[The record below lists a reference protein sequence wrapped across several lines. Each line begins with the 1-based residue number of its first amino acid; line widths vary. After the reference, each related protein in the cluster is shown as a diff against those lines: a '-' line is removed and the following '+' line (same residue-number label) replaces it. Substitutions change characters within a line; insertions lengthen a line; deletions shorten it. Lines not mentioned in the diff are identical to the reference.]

1 MSEEPEITPTTH
13 DTETPT
19 DDVGTPATEDTKTS
33 EPAKNQRRYT
43 FLSRHISTLRA
54 LRLGGAFTIVTAIVL
69 AIMWWAQ
76 LTLLWG
82 IAFPYFWF
90 TLAILALWPLGAQL
104 KPLKRTFAALT
115 AVCTIVA
122 VGAMGQQWWL
132 IHEQTSIWIGL
143 LPVQALATCGLGVF
157 VVSDVVLRGI
167 RTHQNIPPND
177 PDDPARYR
185 PMKHNTPHAS
195 RRWTCLLR
203 RSALTVT
210 PVTATA
216 TAIALLQASAA
227 PINHTAPLPEG
238 PLPERSTRHRRHPYL
253 DTRRAGTAGHRI
265 WSRRTG
271 DTHP

>member
-157 VVSDVVLRGI
+157 VVSDVLLRGI
-167 RTHQNIPPND
+167 RTQQNTPPGD

-185 PMKHNTPHAS
+185 PMKTQHPPRFETLDLPTP
-195 RRWTCLLR
+195 
-203 RSALTVT
+203 
-210 PVTATA
+210 
-216 TAIALLQASAA
+216 
-227 PINHTAPLPEG
+227 
-238 PLPERSTRHRRHPYL
+238 PERAHR
-253 DTRRAGTAGHRI
+253 DAGHRNGNRDRPPPGLGC
-265 WSRRTG
+265 SDQPHRPTPRG
-271 DTHP
+271 PPAGALHPASAPPLPGHETCRDCWPPHLEPPDR

>member
-1 MSEEPEITPTTH
+1 MSEEPDTTPDTR

-19 DDVGTPATEDTKTS
+19 EDVNTQATDKAES
-33 EPAKNQRRYT
+33 PEPAKNRRFA
-43 FLSRHISTLRA
+43 FLSRHIAGFRA
-54 LRLGGAFTIVTAIVL
+54 LRIGGVFAVLTAIVL

-115 AVCTIVA
+115 AACTIVA
-122 VGAMGQQWWL
+122 IGVMGQQWWL

-143 LPVQALATCGLGVF
+143 PPVQALATLGLGVF

-177 PDDPARYR
+177 PDDPA
-185 PMKHNTPHAS
+185 
-195 RRWTCLLR
+195 C
-203 RSALTVT
+203 
-210 PVTATA
+210 
-216 TAIALLQASAA
+216 
-227 PINHTAPLPEG
+227 
-238 PLPERSTRHRRHPYL
+238 
-253 DTRRAGTAGHRI
+253 
-265 WSRRTG
+265 
-271 DTHP
+271 